1 MRRFLPL
8 LILVP
13 GMALAA
19 PLANVNGQPVTEGM
33 VQAANSAAANNP
45 EAKKQTV
52 QVLVARMLLAQ
63 QAEKKGWD
71 KTPAVRAALATQ
83 RLAILSSVAAQHY
96 WARHPITHS
105 QLEAAY
111 QKALTTLPNKEYRL
125 REILVS
131 DRATAEHLLT
141 ELQHGGSF
149 SQLAAQHSL
158 AGNAAV
164 GGESGWIADSAL
176 PAAFLKI
183 MKEGKMGEDFGPVA
197 LSQGWAIVQKL
208 GERTPPKPSLTQVQG
223 QLETSLRNQDL
234 EHYVQH
240 LKKLAHIHV
249 VGEKSDAAH

>member
-1 MRRFLPL
+1 MRRFLSL

-19 PLANVNGQPVTEGM
+19 PLANVNGQSITEDM
-33 VQAANSAAANNP
+33 VQAANPAANTP
-45 EAKKQTV
+45 EAKKQTTE
-52 QVLVARMLLAQ
+52 VLVSRMLLAQ

-71 KTPAVRAALATQ
+71 KTPMVQADLATQ
-83 RLAILSSVAAQHY
+83 RLAVLSSVAAQHY
-96 WARHPITHS
+96 WAQHPITHS
-105 QLEAAY
+105 QLETAY
-111 QKALTTLPNKEYRL
+111 QKALATLPTKEYRL

-183 MKEGKMGEDFGPVA
+183 MKKGNTGDVFGPVA

-208 GERTPPKPSLTQVQG
+208 GERNPPKPSLAQVKD

-234 EHYVQH
+234 EHYVQQ

-249 VGEKSDAAH
+249 IGEQSNAAH